1 MKIGE
6 QLQNQRKLHGMS
18 QDELADELHIS
29 RQSIS
34 KWENGKSLPSFSNV
48 VAISDLFDIS
58 LDELIKGDAELMD
71 QFESGK
77 PKISKTWMI
86 IIISFTIAI
95 IIMGILRILR
105 ISDDRIDTLFSIP
118 EIIAFGFLIYNIDW
132 KKFNKGINKKLVFW
146 GIIWLGLYLIPII
159 NDFIAGFI
167 YGFTH

>member
-1 MKIGE
+1 MRIGE
-6 QLQNQRKLHGMS
+6 QLQNQRKLNGMS

-58 LDELIKGDAELMD
+58 LDELIKGDSELMD
-71 QFESGK
+71 QFEANE

-86 IIISFTIAI
+86 VIISFTIAI
-95 IIMGILRILR
+95 IIMGILRFFR
-105 ISDDRIDTLFSIP
+105 ISDDRIDTLFSVP
-118 EIIAFGFLIYNIDW
+118 EIIAFGFLMYNINW
-132 KKFNKGINKKLVFW
+132 KKFNKGISKKLIFW

-159 NDFIAGFI
+159 NDFIASFI
-167 YGFTH
+167 VGYNG